1 MYRLIFRNNKIYM
14 MNLFLKNKKKNKK
27 FFKT

>member
-14 MNLFLKNKKKNKK
+14 MNLFFKNKKKIKK